1 MILDID
7 ALILQLNQNVTTDCY
22 WIYAFCTSKCV
33 NPMTICDTL
42 FVHCLHCYLT
52 WFEVGETNIGSA
64 MVARASRKIEQPL
77 ETTEPKTP

>member
-1 MILDID
+1 M
-7 ALILQLNQNVTTDCY
+7 
-22 WIYAFCTSKCV
+22 K
-33 NPMTICDTL
+33 MGDTL
-42 FVHCLHCYLT
+42 YVHRLHCYLT